1 MLVFASDLEE
11 VEEIGCGCVDG
22 DEVLVCGWCRVGEGA
37 HGEVLRALGVGLTK
51 SNRGGGVN
59 NNGGCD
65 DRCES
70 SAHLEVFFDLDCT
83 HFEIVSVTMV

>member
-1 MLVFASDLEE
+1 MVFASDLEE

-37 HGEVLRALGVGLTK
+37 HGEVLRAL
-51 SNRGGGVN
+51 
-59 NNGGCD
+59 
-65 DRCES
+65 
-70 SAHLEVFFDLDCT
+70 EVFFDLDCT